1 VPCFAKVFQSAIDLL
16 KERYRIE
23 LKPEENE
30 EVEDWLREKL
40 KMEKEE
46 KHEKIKEK
54 LEELKKKYPNKF
66 RELEYEFIQ
75 FVKQLRKKH
84 ITAPEKEQENE
95 KEKKEKKD
103 AKKRKKKKAVSMY
116 T

>member
-1 VPCFAKVFQSAIDLL
+1 MPCFARVFQKAIDLL
-16 KERYRIE
+16 KNRYRID

-40 KMEKEE
+40 DMKKEE

-54 LEELKKKYPNKF
+54 LEELKKKNPNKF
-66 RELEYEFIQ
+66 RQLEYEFIQ
-75 FVKQLRKKH
+75 FVKQLRKKRSA
-84 ITAPEKEQENE
+84 TPEKEREAE
-95 KEKKEKKD
+95 KEKKEKKEE
-103 AKKRKKKKAVSMY
+103 KKRKKKKEVSMY

>member
-1 VPCFAKVFQSAIDLL
+1 VPCFARVFQKAIDLL
-16 KERYRIE
+16 KERYRID

-40 KMEKEE
+40 EIKKEE

-54 LEELKKKYPNKF
+54 LEELKKKDPNKF

-75 FVKQLRKKH
+75 FVKQLRKKRSVP
-84 ITAPEKEQENE
+84 PEKERETE

-103 AKKRKKKKAVSMY
+103 KKKRKKKKAVSMY